1 MKGLA
6 PFCFDAF
13 EGALA
18 DRISIPLKTNHLTN
32 ELSVFL
38 AQHAPTDKSTSALST
53 CALNLEIHQISSSV
67 PRLASPIY
75 IAKAED

>member
-38 AQHAPTDKSTSALST
+38 AQHAPTDKNTFSLF
-53 CALNLEIHQISSSV
+53 L
-67 PRLASPIY
+67 LAP
-75 IAKAED
+75 